1 MQTLKHYSIIALLF
15 LFFNCNVSP
24 QGIDY
29 GNDGCHFCKMTI
41 VDKVHAAEIVTK
53 KGKVYTFDATEC
65 MVNFLNDF
73 ETSEIELYLSNH
85 FSEPEA
91 LIDATQAT
99 FLISE
104 NVPSP
109 MGAFLTAFKTKD
121 AAKIVLNEKG
131 GKLYSWDEFYEVYLV
146 FIF

>member
-15 LFFNCNVSP
+15 LFFSCNVSP
-24 QGIDY
+24 QAIDY

-65 MVNFLNDF
+65 MVNFLKDF
-73 ETSEIELYLSNH
+73 ETSEIKLHLSNH
-85 FSEPEA
+85 YSEPEA

-104 NVPSP
+104 NAPSP

-131 GKLYSWDEFYEVYLV
+131 GKLYSWDELLNHLKD
-146 FIF
+146 

>member
-1 MQTLKHYSIIALLF
+1 LK
-15 LFFNCNVSP
+15 
-24 QGIDY
+24 
-29 GNDGCHFCKMTI
+29 
-41 VDKVHAAEIVTK
+41 
-53 KGKVYTFDATEC
+53 
-65 MVNFLNDF
+65 DF
-73 ETSEIELYLSNH
+73 EASEIKLHLSNH
-85 FSEPEA
+85 YTEPEA

-131 GKLYSWDEFYEVYLV
+131 GKLYSWDELLNHLKD
-146 FIF
+146 